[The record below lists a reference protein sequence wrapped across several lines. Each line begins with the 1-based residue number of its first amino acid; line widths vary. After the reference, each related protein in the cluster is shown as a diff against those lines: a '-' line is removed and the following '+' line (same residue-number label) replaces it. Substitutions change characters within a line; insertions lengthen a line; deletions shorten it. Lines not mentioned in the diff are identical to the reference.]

1 MSRNMHTLSM
11 HTCGETKLVFDHSII
26 VPQQECL
33 KAYFACTIVSKS
45 FHIISGK
52 LLAWADHNIL
62 RCLKR
67 AKKFNILAKSQS
79 HIQINFYVGLIW

>member
-45 FHIISGK
+45 FHIISEK

-62 RCLKR
+62 RSTER
-67 AKKFNILAKSQS
+67 AKKF
-79 HIQINFYVGLIW
+79 

>member
-1 MSRNMHTLSM
+1 MSRNMHILSM
-11 HTCGETKLVFDHSII
+11 HTCGATKLVFDHSII

-62 RCLKR
+62 RCLKWG
-67 AKKFNILAKSQS
+67 KNFNILAKVHS
-79 HIQINFYVGLIW
+79 HLQTNFYVGLIW

>member
-11 HTCGETKLVFDHSII
+11 HTCGETKLVFNHSII

-52 LLAWADHNIL
+52 LLAWADNNIL
-62 RCLKR
+62 RCLKWG
-67 AKKFNILAKSQS
+67 KNFNILAKVHSRLQR
-79 HIQINFYVGLIW
+79 NFIVDYFW